1 MNSKVF
7 LKRCDTYEP
16 SNLKNCFEQLFI
28 DFDKTKVK
36 GKKILIFFD
45 EPTPHEQVLDLAI
58 KFLIDAGV
66 SKITAGTSV
75 FIHNIPDDI
84 LGMFRKNGVEF
95 IDFRFDN
102 FERLEVPFRKEKTP
116 ERSLG
121 FAVLSPVQYASE
133 KAANKMDCPNIRTL
147 KNVLVP
153 TAFTE
158 SDYIVPVLKMKDSPV
173 FKIGGNVNSMLYFI
187 PTITR
192 SEVFVNFL
200 KGHDTES
207 VLEIFNIARNKALFG
222 ILDGIKTSISYDE
235 SVNSMNVL
243 MFSEDLLSLDA
254 MLSVLIGFRSSE
266 VPTNELGNAFDFGN
280 GILKRIDIYGDEFEK
295 LRKEAIKNL
304 RFASSLNRRKSSA
317 PYINTMDAN
326 SIRIAMNFCPT
337 GAIIEED
344 GNFSID
350 KNKCIKCNFCL
361 EIANEIFKIS

>member
-1 MNSKVF
+1 
-7 LKRCDTYEP
+7 
-16 SNLKNCFEQLFI
+16 
-28 DFDKTKVK
+28 
-36 GKKILIFFD
+36 
-45 EPTPHEQVLDLAI
+45 
-58 KFLIDAGV
+58 
-66 SKITAGTSV
+66 
-75 FIHNIPDDI
+75 
-84 LGMFRKNGVEF
+84 
-95 IDFRFDN
+95 
-102 FERLEVPFRKEKTP
+102 
-116 ERSLG
+116 
-121 FAVLSPVQYASE
+121 
-133 KAANKMDCPNIRTL
+133 
-147 KNVLVP
+147 
-153 TAFTE
+153 
-158 SDYIVPVLKMKDSPV
+158 
-173 FKIGGNVNSMLYFI
+173 MLYFI

-222 ILDGIKTSISYDE
+222 ILDGIKTAISYDE

-280 GILKRIDIYGDEFEK
+280 GILKRIDIFGDEFEK

-317 PYINTMDAN
+317 PYINTVDAN

-337 GAIIEED
+337 GAIIEEN